1 MLRLY
6 PKDGHMVPLLDQV
19 PGGARAYF
27 GRDSKQ
33 KRNANGDFTGMEFPA
48 QADPFSV
55 NEASNAGRAMLRL
68 MTIESSKPFFAADTE
83 TFEFLRARG
92 VYASGD
98 KFVQPT
104 LTNGSWSLLAPTT
117 KPENKKGA

>member
-6 PKDGHMVPLLDQV
+6 PKDGHMVPLFDQV
-19 PGGARAYF
+19 PGGMRAYF

-33 KRNANGDFTGMEFPA
+33 KRNVNGDFIGMEYPA
-48 QADPFSV
+48 QAEPFSV
-55 NEASNAGRAMLRL
+55 DEASNAGRALLRL
-68 MTIESSKPFFAADTE
+68 MTIESSMPFFAADTE
-83 TFEFLRARG
+83 TFEVLRARG

-104 LTNGSWSLLAPTT
+104 LINGSWSLSAPAT